1 MFNGS
6 VMGTMCWRSEEKVQQ
21 MCKER
26 LIQDLRIMREIKASD
41 LIQLI

>member
-6 VMGTMCWRSEEKVQQ
+6 IIGTMCWQSEEKVQQ
-21 MCKER
+21 MWKER